1 MLAGLIRTLGTII
14 MVWFVFRWLDRMFGG
29 RRRRSGQNSSTSNT
43 QATSQPDST
52 NKAAPKDAKL
62 GDYIDFEEVDES

>member
-1 MLAGLIRTLGTII
+1 
-14 MVWFVFRWLDRMFGG
+14 MFGG
-29 RRRRSGQNSSTSNT
+29 RRRRSGENSSTSNT
-43 QATSQPDST
+43 QATSKPDST